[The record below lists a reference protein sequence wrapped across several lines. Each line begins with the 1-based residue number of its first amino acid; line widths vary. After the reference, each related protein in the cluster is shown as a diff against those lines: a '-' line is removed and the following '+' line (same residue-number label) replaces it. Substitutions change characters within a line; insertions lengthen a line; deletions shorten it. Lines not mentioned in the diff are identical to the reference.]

1 MTRDGQQMSF
11 GLLNILMLAGL
22 AGLVIPPLIH
32 LLNRRRFDVVDWGAM
47 QFLEMSQRT
56 RRKVFIEELIL
67 MLLRMGLIGLM
78 VLALAAPYIASPLFE
93 RMGSREN
100 RDVVLVIDG
109 STSMS
114 YNATGKST
122 HDAAKEWAQA
132 LVKQLTPGDGVAVLH
147 AKQQVIPVLGELS
160 TDHDKA
166 RDALGRLSRPLGGCD
181 WPQAVQAAHQLLQAS
196 RRPRR
201 DLIVLTDGQKFGW
214 ADDYTLQRWQ
224 VLAGQLEG
232 GPTDRP
238 RIWVV
243 NLDPRRPAAVPNWS
257 LAPVRSGRAVAST
270 SIHLETALRPQG
282 QKYQP
287 PHRIR
292 LEIDGQALPDLAAP
306 SADDLKDGQAPLR
319 FTHTFAGSGSHLVTI
334 TVEPDAPGRRVK
346 DYVPGDNR
354 QEFAVM
360 IPSLPVL
367 LIDNGPPPEGGKYRG
382 ASFLRA
388 ALAPKGDRTSAVRA
402 RVERLDQL
410 VMALGQD
417 VGPERDTK
425 PKVLILCDVPQLSRE
440 HQDAVS
446 RFANDGG
453 GLLVTL
459 GPHVERQHYN
469 EALYRRGDGWFP
481 TWLEAPTGNEFEPAP
496 EEGKADP
503 AAHPMPSSFAHVAL
517 ELFRGE
523 ASSGLGKARFPRW
536 WKVTTPGQ
544 GAAAATVA
552 RLTSLDPF
560 LVERSFGKGRVILS
574 VVPLDDSWG
583 TNLHRGLEVQE
594 FPLLAHELVYYLAG
608 TRAVSYNLVPGQPII
623 YQPQGSDKPG
633 TVHVQPPFG
642 DAKEVEAKEWPL
654 IYDDTR
660 EPGAY
665 QLTTPGGRTVY
676 YVVQPDPRE
685 TEDLT
690 SCGEEDREK
699 VAAIIPLKYAEDQE
713 EILAVPAQAR
723 AVWWWLML
731 GVIVFLCAEVWMT
744 RRIVKGR

>member
-1 MTRDGQQMSF
+1 MAF

-22 AGLVIPPLIH
+22 AGLAIPPLIH
-32 LLNRRRFDVVDWGAM
+32 LLNRRRFDMVDWGAM

-67 MLLRMGLIGLM
+67 MLLRMGLIALM
-78 VLALAAPYIASPLFE
+78 VLALAAPYLASPLFE
-93 RMGSREN
+93 RVGSRDN

-122 HDAAKEWAQA
+122 HDAAKEWAEA
-132 LVKQLTPGDGVAVLH
+132 FLRQLAPGDGVAVLH
-147 AKQQVIPVLGELS
+147 AKQQVIPMLGELS

-166 RDALGRLSRPLGGCD
+166 HDALGRLSRPLGGCD
-181 WPQAVQAAHQLLQAS
+181 WPQAVQSAHQLLQTS

-201 DLIVLTDGQKFGW
+201 DVIVLTDGQKFGW
-214 ADDYTLQRWQ
+214 ADEYTLQRWQ
-224 VLAGQLEG
+224 VLAPQLEG
-232 GPTDRP
+232 GQTDRP

-243 NLDPRRPAAVPNWS
+243 NLDPNRPASPPNWS
-257 LAPVRSGRAVAST
+257 LAPVRSGRALAST
-270 SIHLETALRPQG
+270 NIRFETALRPRG
-282 QKYQP
+282 QKYEP

-292 LEIDGQALPDLAAP
+292 LHIDGQSLPDLPAP
-306 SADDLKDGQAPLR
+306 SPADLKEGQLPLR
-319 FTHTFAGSGSHLVTI
+319 FAHTFSGSGSHLVSI
-334 TVEPDAPGRRVK
+334 EVEPDAPGRRVR
-346 DYVPGDNR
+346 DHVPGDNR
-354 QEFAVM
+354 QEFAVN

-367 LIDNGPPPEGGKYRG
+367 LIDNGPPESGKYRG

-402 RVERLDQL
+402 RVEKIDKLVAALD
-410 VMALGQD
+410 QD

-425 PKVLILCDVPQLSRE
+425 PKVLILCDVPKLTRE
-440 HQDAVS
+440 QQEAIR
-446 RFANDGG
+446 RFLEQGG

-459 GPHVERQHYN
+459 GNHADRQHYN
-469 EALYRRGDGWFP
+469 EELYRRGDGWLP
-481 TWLEAPTGNEFEPAP
+481 AWLETPTGNEFDPAP
-496 EEGKADP
+496 TEGKADS
-503 AAHPMPSSFAHVAL
+503 AAHPMPSSFSHPAL

-523 ASSGLGKARFPRW
+523 ASAGLGKARFPRW
-536 WKVTTPGQ
+536 WKVAAPGQ
-544 GAAAATVA
+544 GAAGSTAA

-560 LVERSFGKGRVILS
+560 LVERPFGKGRVMLC

-608 TRAVSYNLVPGQPII
+608 ARSVAYNLVPGQPII
-623 YQPQGSDKPG
+623 YQPASDEKTG
-633 TVHVQPPFG
+633 TIHIQPPAG
-642 DAKEVEAKEWPL
+642 EPKDVEVKEWPF
-654 IYDDTR
+654 IYEDTR

-665 QLTTPGGRTVY
+665 RLTVPGDRTVH

-690 SCGEEDREK
+690 PCDDEARGK
-699 VAAIIPLKYAEDQE
+699 VAEIIPLKYADDPA

-723 AVWWWLML
+723 EIWWWLML